1 MNTRLIIL
9 LLCAGAVVFAC
20 GPRNH
25 ADTSALA
32 TVATTQSTAAPA
44 PARTKRHAASR
55 LASSRLASRLKVDV
69 APRAVRFALDVVNVG
84 KKHVEVDFPSG
95 QSYDFSV
102 VDSTGREV
110 WHWSQGHLFTQSV
123 QNKQLGAGDAMQVS
137 ESWERHP
144 APGKYTAIATLESSN
159 YPLEQR
165 VDFVVQ

>member
-1 MNTRLIIL
+1 MNTRWIIL
-9 LLCAGAVVFAC
+9 LLCAGAVAFAC
-20 GPRNH
+20 APRNH
-25 ADTSALA
+25 SDASTLA
-32 TVATTQSTAAPA
+32 TVSSAQPSAAPTH
-44 PARTKRHAASR
+44 ARTKRHV
-55 LASSRLASRLKVDV
+55 SSRLASRLKVDV

-84 KKHVEVDFPSG
+84 QKHVEVDFPSG

-110 WHWSQGHLFTQSV
+110 WHWSKGHLFTQSV

-137 ESWERHP
+137 ESWQRHP

>member
-9 LLCAGAVVFAC
+9 LLCAGAVAFAC

-25 ADTSALA
+25 SDASALA
-32 TVATTQSTAAPA
+32 TATTTQSPA
-44 PARTKRHAASR
+44 IPAHTKKHAGAH
-55 LASSRLASRLKVDV
+55 LASRLKVDV

-84 KKHVEVDFPSG
+84 TKHIEVDFPSG

-102 VDSTGREV
+102 VDSTGHEV
-110 WHWSQGHLFTQSV
+110 WHWSKGRLFTQSV

-137 ESWERHP
+137 ESWARHP
-144 APGKYTAIATLESSN
+144 TPGRYTAIATLNSTN

>member
-1 MNTRLIIL
+1 MNTRYIIL
-9 LLCAGAVVFAC
+9 LLCAGAVAFAC
-20 GPRNH
+20 APRDH
-25 ADTSALA
+25 SDSSALA
-32 TVATTQSTAAPA
+32 TVASTQSSAAPNRA
-44 PARTKRHAASR
+44 HTKKRSA
-55 LASSRLASRLKVDV
+55 SRLASRLKVDV

-110 WHWSQGHLFTQSV
+110 WHWSKGRLFTQSV

-137 ESWERHP
+137 ESWQRHP

>member
-1 MNTRLIIL
+1 MNTRYIIL
-9 LLCAGAVVFAC
+9 LLCAGAVAFAC
-20 GPRNH
+20 APRDH
-25 ADTSALA
+25 SDTSALA
-32 TVATTQSTAAPA
+32 TVSSTQSSAAPNRA
-44 PARTKRHAASR
+44 HTKKRSAA
-55 LASSRLASRLKVDV
+55 RLASRLKVDV

-95 QSYDFSV
+95 QSYDFTV
-102 VDSTGREV
+102 VDSTGHEV
-110 WHWSQGHLFTQSV
+110 WHWSKGRLFTQSV

-137 ESWERHP
+137 ESWQRHP

>member
-9 LLCAGAVVFAC
+9 LLCAGAVAFAC
-20 GPRNH
+20 APRNH
-25 ADTSALA
+25 SDASALA
-32 TVATTQSTAAPA
+32 TVSATQSPAAAPHSK
-44 PARTKRHAASR
+44 KRANT
-55 LASSRLASRLKVDV
+55 RLASRLKVDV

-84 KKHVEVDFPSG
+84 TKHVEVDFPSG
-95 QSYDFSV
+95 QSYDFTV

-110 WHWSQGHLFTQSV
+110 WHWSKGHLFTQSV

-137 ESWERHP
+137 ESWQRHP
-144 APGKYTAIATLESSN
+144 APGRYTAIATLNSTN